1 MGVRPRNRGWIGDDR
16 PDRNRVSQVLPSP
29 GKRDPNE
36 GRKGLGSRSA
46 QSLLLLSRESLA
58 SPEAYPAPRA
68 NRCPSDGA
76 WEREAPPRGLGSFQK
91 IRTEA

>member
-36 GRKGLGSRSA
+36 GRKGLGSGSA
-46 QSLLLLSRESLA
+46 QSLLLLSRGKLGE
-58 SPEAYPAPRA
+58 
-68 NRCPSDGA
+68 
-76 WEREAPPRGLGSFQK
+76 PRGLSSPKGQ
-91 IRTEA
+91 

>member
-1 MGVRPRNRGWIGDDR
+1 MT
-16 PDRNRVSQVLPSP
+16 QVLPSP

-36 GRKGLGSRSA
+36 GRKVLGSGSA
-46 QSLLLLSRESLA
+46 QSLLLLSGESLA

-68 NRCPSDGA
+68 HRYPSDGA
-76 WEREAPPRGLGSFQK
+76 WEREAPPRGLGSFQ